1 MQDTSLDLETS
12 LGQGIA
18 PNIDLSM
25 LAPLLMTSLIVTGV
39 LSLLFLIYIIF
50 NSVRR
55 YKVEKATID
64 MQKDI
69 RLIRELMEKGNTI
82 GTKNLIAST
91 PSTTTGVS
99 TEENLLLAK
108 VESEPS
114 GKV

>member
-25 LAPLLMTSLIVTGV
+25 LAPLLMTSLVVTGV

-50 NSVRR
+50 NSIRR

-69 RLIRELMEKGNTI
+69 RLIRELMEKGSNT
-82 GTKNLIAST
+82 GTKDLIASA
-91 PSTTTGVS
+91 PSTS
-99 TEENLLLAK
+99 TVITADENVLLAK
-108 VESEPS
+108 IESEPS
-114 GKV
+114 DRA